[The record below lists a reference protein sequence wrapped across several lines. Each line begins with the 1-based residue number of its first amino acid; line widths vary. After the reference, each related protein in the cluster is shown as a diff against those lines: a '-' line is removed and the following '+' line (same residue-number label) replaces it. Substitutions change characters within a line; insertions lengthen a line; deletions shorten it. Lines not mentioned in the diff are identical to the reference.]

1 MGVLNV
7 TPDSFADG
15 GLYLDPKCAVEAAL
29 SLEESG
35 ADLIDVGG
43 ESTRPGAT
51 QISPNDEIS
60 RVIPVIK
67 ELAPRLKVP
76 VSIDTYKSEV
86 ARQAVDAGAMVIN
99 DISGL
104 RYDPKLAVVAARS
117 GAALV
122 LMHTRGRSHT
132 MYQEARYKNV
142 INEVKHELVN
152 SIEHA
157 IACGVSREQVIIDPG
172 LGFAKRADHTFVALS
187 NLDPFASLDRPLLV
201 GPSRKSFLQDAIG
214 DQIPSNREWATAAAV
229 TAAVLLGA
237 HIVRV
242 HGVKQMSQVV
252 KVADRLRIEAM
263 CSSDEKVLSKR

>member
-1 MGVLNV
+1 M

-104 RYDPKLAVVAARS
+104 RYDPKLAVVERGSS
-117 GAALV
+117 GF
-122 LMHTRGRSHT
+122 
-132 MYQEARYKNV
+132 
-142 INEVKHELVN
+142 I
-152 SIEHA
+152 
-157 IACGVSREQVIIDPG
+157 CSRQASNYNITSQKIT
-172 LGFAKRADHTFVALS
+172 AKILYYY
-187 NLDPFASLDRPLLV
+187 
-201 GPSRKSFLQDAIG
+201 
-214 DQIPSNREWATAAAV
+214 
-229 TAAVLLGA
+229 
-237 HIVRV
+237 
-242 HGVKQMSQVV
+242 
-252 KVADRLRIEAM
+252 
-263 CSSDEKVLSKR
+263 